1 MIINRCCD
9 DESCTHYTLTVSP
22 RELYRL
28 HNVVY
33 DGLTSDLE
41 QIEADLWRAVQQADE
56 RGLLPDDGTCTMPVG
71 ETGLPCVRGRNH
83 VGRCNWKYAEG
94 YPPDDTVIL

>member
-56 RGLLPDDGTCTMPVG
+56 RGLVVRDGTCAMPVG
-71 ETGLPCVRGRNH
+71 ETDLPCVRDADHWGD
-83 VGRCNWKYAEG
+83 CNWKY
-94 YPPDDTVIL
+94 PDGSPYSDAT